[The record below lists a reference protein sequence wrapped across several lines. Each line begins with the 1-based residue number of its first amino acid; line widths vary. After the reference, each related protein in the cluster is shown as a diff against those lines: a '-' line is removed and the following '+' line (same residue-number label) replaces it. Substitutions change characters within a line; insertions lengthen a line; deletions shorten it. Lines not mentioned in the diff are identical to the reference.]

1 MGWSVHPKID
11 AALPTFHRLY
21 QAAEQ
26 SEVGAAWKV
35 VELDSEPDGEDFGV
49 IKVVDDS
56 VEDDS
61 EHNSVENDS
70 VENDSV
76 ENDSVE
82 NDSVENDSVEND
94 SVEDDLVGD
103 ARSEAVHRLPCL
115 SPLSNLH
122 VDLSP

>member
-1 MGWSVHPKID
+1 
-11 AALPTFHRLY
+11 LPTVHRLY

-49 IKVVDDS
+49 IKAADDS

-61 EHNSVENDS
+61 EDN
-70 VENDSV
+70 
-76 ENDSVE
+76 
-82 NDSVENDSVEND
+82 SVEND

-122 VDLSP
+122 ADLSP